1 VASRAV
7 VDDQDGEILEE
18 REIYSWKAA
27 ARAYKARGKDFYSTV
42 IVLALLVSVIMFFIE
57 GIMPVLLIWAI
68 VFVVW
73 ALNKTKPETVE
84 HILTNRGI
92 RTGGQMYFW
101 EEMAFFFIENNG
113 KGKMLRVVLNRRFPG
128 QLGLVLKG
136 GDEEKV
142 KQIVGTRV
150 ELHKPEPGWM
160 DRFIEWFKKKV
171 PLEE

>member
-1 VASRAV
+1 MVAQVNNQES
-7 VDDQDGEILEE
+7 EILEE
-18 REIYSWKAA
+18 RELYSWKAP
-27 ARAYKARGKDFYSTV
+27 ARVFKMRGKDFYSTI

-73 ALNKTKPETVE
+73 ALNKTKPEIVE
-84 HILTNRGI
+84 HVLTNRGI

-101 EEMAFFFIENNG
+101 EEMAFFFIEES
-113 KGKMLRVVLNRRFPG
+113 KDKKVLRVVLARRFPG
-128 QLGLVLKG
+128 QLGLVLKKG
-136 GDEEKV
+136 GEAQV
-142 KQIVGTRV
+142 KQIVGKQV
-150 ELHKPEPGWM
+150 DLHKPEPGWM